1 MGKKGNR
8 NKNKRKE
15 THWSFMLYLPCLW
28 VKTSQL
34 LRPLLPSKYPPST
47 WRSRVQ
53 KETCYAAWSSGDSA
67 VVPGKQK
74 KRSQRGSPA
83 GTGCGRRPRRRRGG
97 GAGARWGAPR
107 ATPPPSRACVFP
119 AAHTVPRLS
128 PSRFSICGCGVALA
142 RPSAATAIRAER
154 EILINLEKRRRWQSC
169 TSPLCRVAGR
179 FGKRREC
186 GTDRERCRLRRYRAR
201 PGDMAIA
208 LRQRHLPPN
217 AVAYKDDRRG
227 AGCGATLPR
236 PGDLPTGARHHPTE
250 ECARAEADDVLLCS
264 PAGNEEYVALHG
276 TITAHRSPARAE
288 HNTSLGG
295 V

>member
-1 MGKKGNR
+1 MR
-8 NKNKRKE
+8 STTSHAAAISCVR
-15 THWSFMLYLPCLW
+15 LPGGPHGASPLPVAILDLW
-28 VKTSQL
+28 M
-34 LRPLLPSKYPPST
+34 
-47 WRSRVQ
+47 
-53 KETCYAAWSSGDSA
+53 
-67 VVPGKQK
+67 
-74 KRSQRGSPA
+74 
-83 GTGCGRRPRRRRGG
+83 RRGLG
-97 GAGARWGAPR
+97 SSLR
-107 ATPPPSRACVFP
+107 
-119 AAHTVPRLS
+119 
-128 PSRFSICGCGVALA
+128 
-142 RPSAATAIRAER
+142 ATAIRAER

-264 PAGNEEYVALHG
+264 PAGSEEYVALHG